1 MIPDS
6 TKNEANQLRVPMSD
20 GHSTDQ
26 HLETLYLLAA
36 MAFLFFCKL

>member
-6 TKNEANQLRVPMSD
+6 TNTNQLRVPISD
-20 GHSTDQ
+20 GQSTDQ

-36 MAFLFFCKL
+36 MAFVLY